1 MILKRNVLKFV
12 CENNKRIIYMPNIAA
27 KKLEKIIL

>member
-12 CENNKRIIYMPNIAA
+12 RENNKRIIYMPNIAA
-27 KKLEKIIL
+27 KKLEKVVL